1 MDIHCIS
8 YDVNNIF
15 IMDLSLDNN
24 FEVCAGKI
32 YDFSEKLYQSLN
44 YYKNNIISLSEFL
57 DDVEDETGILP
68 RHILSPGNFDELS
81 EFLDE
86 QDMAD
91 LLESVINIETKNSSI
106 QLAPIEMCDYVL

>member
-1 MDIHCIS
+1 
-8 YDVNNIF
+8 
-15 IMDLSLDNN
+15 
-24 FEVCAGKI
+24 
-32 YDFSEKLYQSLN
+32 
-44 YYKNNIISLSEFL
+44 
-57 DDVEDETGILP
+57 
-68 RHILSPGNFDELS
+68 HILSPGNFDELS